1 LVSGFYSSAEEQ
13 PFRWSGPRAQMLL
26 AGAGQYACLRAT
38 ANRPPDTPAPLVQ
51 LSARLDGGA
60 AVALRSIR
68 PPRQGWAWLCAPLPA
83 PADAAQA
90 NQIGLDLRTPT
101 YNPFAAG
108 LGNDARDLGLAISD
122 VELRDGPLAL
132 DPESGLL
139 LDYMV
144 ATPKPVEG
152 LRLLGISGLARGK
165 PGVNVPIRL
174 WWRAAQAP
182 PQGVFTF
189 LHLLDAAGQTVAD
202 YNAPLA
208 GDQRPRPWVAAEP
221 LLDPVALALPA
232 NLAPGQYRLIGGA
245 FDLASGA
252 RLAQAELGTFIVE

>member
-1 LVSGFYSSAEEQ
+1 
-13 PFRWSGPRAQMLL
+13 MLL
-26 AGAGQYACLRAT
+26 AGPGQYACLRAT

-60 AVALRSIR
+60 AVALAPIR

-83 PADAAQA
+83 PADVTKTR
-90 NQIGLDLRTPT
+90 QIELDLRVPT
-101 YNPFAAG
+101 YSPFAAG
-108 LGNDARDLGLAISD
+108 LDNDARDLGLAISD
-122 VELRDGPLAL
+122 AELRAGPLAL

-139 LDYMV
+139 LDYAAV
-144 ATPKPVEG
+144 APEPSEG
-152 LRLLGISGLARGK
+152 LRLLGISGVARGK
-165 PGVNVPIRL
+165 PGANVPITL
-174 WWRAAQAP
+174 WWRAAQSPAP
-182 PQGVFTF
+182 GVFTF
-189 LHLLDAAGQTVAD
+189 LHLLDAAGQKVAE

-221 LLDPVALALPA
+221 LLDQAALVLPA

-252 RLAQAELGTFIVE
+252 RLAQADLGMFVVE

>member
-1 LVSGFYSSAEEQ
+1 
-13 PFRWSGPRAQMLL
+13 MLL
-26 AGAGQYACLRAT
+26 AGLGQYACLRAT

-60 AVALRSIR
+60 AVALPPIR

-83 PADAAQA
+83 PVDGAQTT
-90 NQIGLDLRTPT
+90 QIELDLRAPT

-108 LGNDARDLGLAISD
+108 LNNDARDLGLAISD
-122 VELRDGPLAL
+122 AELRDGPLAI
-132 DPESGLL
+132 DSESGLL
-139 LDYMV
+139 LDYV
-144 ATPKPVEG
+144 AAAPEPTDG
-152 LRLLGISGLARGK
+152 LRLLGISGRARGK
-165 PGVNVPIRL
+165 PGANVPITL
-174 WWRAAQAP
+174 WWRAAQT
-182 PQGVFTF
+182 PQQGIFTF
-189 LHLLDAAGQTVAD
+189 LHVLDAAGQKVAD

-221 LLDPVALALPA
+221 LLDQAALALPA

-252 RLAQAELGTFIVE
+252 RLAQAELGKFVVE